1 MRFASLRNSALSLIV
16 FIAGIVVGSASGP
29 VWKLGLVTIWQQ
41 QFGDLT
47 YKCDHAMREHLV
59 AKQTLTNAPSKENV
73 TNLEAAELALVDC
86 QDYDLMRKRL
96 ILWGLTDNELSMMS
110 LKAIEENGNSLQKVI
125 EIHEI
130 RY

>member
-1 MRFASLRNSALSLIV
+1 MRFASLRNSTLSLAV
-16 FIAGIVVGSASGP
+16 FIAGIVVGAGSGP
-29 VWKLGLVTIWQQ
+29 VWKLGLISIWQQ
-41 QFGDLT
+41 QFGNLT

-73 TNLEAAELALVDC
+73 TNLEAAELALIDC
-86 QDYDLMRKRL
+86 QDYDLLRKRL

-110 LKAIEENGNSLQKVI
+110 LKAIEEKGDSLQKVI